1 MTAGFAPTKARSE
14 ANRCYQRAM
23 ADVLVVDS
31 GELGELL
38 AALLGQ
44 YGMEASRARSGEEAL
59 ERALNERPRVAI
71 IEHDLPDVAGVDVA
85 ELLRT
90 ELDTKVIL
98 TYAQGLVVEADE
110 ALLPRLAAM
119 DASFARPFRSLTLVE
134 EAARLLGV
142 QLRTGAGSP
151 GVTAPPERGAAT
163 GAVEEHEDEDDD
175 EDEDLDDDDDEDG
188 GLAEQRRLSS
198 MEGAPVDDSA
208 DELVLDVVVTP
219 ARGVASPYAP
229 AARADRDAAETRAEG
244 AARSV
249 SEEDLALAALGG
261 PRREFPSDE
270 ITRPGFVINTGEA
283 PPASAAGP
291 APPLEELLQSSHTT
305 SPVPPGSL
313 GDLWLKVKARRS
325 APSTERWHTTAPGS
339 EAPLSPRALADMLD
353 AFHQSQTTGE
363 LWLSH
368 DKAKR
373 VLLLRR
379 GVIVGAR
386 SNIDAEELTMLALK
400 KGLLPPQVVG
410 EVRMDVIDG
419 RKRTV
424 VEAIAARGLLDEA
437 RLRSLVEEHARRIA
451 LGAFTWQTGGMRV
464 TLEGRA
470 GREHMPVRVS
480 VGDII
485 VRGIL
490 LTEGDEALR
499 AAAPDDARFSPAA
512 DSGYGLE
519 DLTLSADEARAVVAM
534 DGTKTVRDLITL
546 FAPVPSERTIR
557 GLAAG
562 LLCLHLVR
570 FVGRGPAEARR
581 ISFF

>member
-1 MTAGFAPTKARSE
+1 
-14 ANRCYQRAM
+14 M

-44 YGMEASRARSGEEAL
+44 YGMQASRARSGEEAL

-90 ELDTKVIL
+90 ELDIKVIL
-98 TYAQGLVVEADE
+98 TYAQGLVLEAHE

-142 QLRTGAGSP
+142 QLRVGGS
-151 GVTAPPERGAAT
+151 TAPALSGDD
-163 GAVEEHEDEDDD
+163 AVVASDLASAGDVDDS
-175 EDEDLDDDDDEDG
+175 
-188 GLAEQRRLSS
+188 ASQRLSS
-198 MEGAPVDDSA
+198 MEGAPIEDSG

-219 ARGVASPYAP
+219 AHGVPSPYSMTRTP
-229 AARADRDAAETRAEG
+229 AAPEP
-244 AARSV
+244 
-249 SEEDLALAALGG
+249 SEEDRALASLGA
-261 PRREFPSDE
+261 PRRSFDSDE

-283 PPASAAGP
+283 PPIGAAGP
-291 APPLEELLQSSHTT
+291 APPLEEHLQNTGHLQA
-305 SPVPPGSL
+305 PPGSL
-313 GDLWLKVKARRS
+313 GDLWRKVKERRA
-325 APSTERWHTTAPGS
+325 APTTQKLDAAAAGA

-400 KGLLPPQVVG
+400 KGLLGQEVIG
-410 EVRMDVIDG
+410 DVRMDVIDG
-419 RKRTV
+419 KRRTV
-424 VEAIAARGLLDEA
+424 VEAIAARGILEEG
-437 RLRSLVEEHARRIA
+437 RLRALVEEHARRIA
-451 LGAFTWQTGGMRV
+451 LGAFTWQSGGMRV

-470 GREHMPVRVS
+470 GREHMPVRVP

-490 LTEGDEALR
+490 LTEGDDALR

-519 DLTLSADEARAVVAM
+519 DLTLTADEARAVVAM

-570 FVGRGPAEARR
+570 FAGRGPAEARR

>member
-1 MTAGFAPTKARSE
+1 
-14 ANRCYQRAM
+14 M

-44 YGMEASRARSGEEAL
+44 YGMPASRARSGEEAL

-90 ELDTKVIL
+90 ELDIKVIL

-142 QLRTGAGSP
+142 QLRVGPSVAPTAHDGGDHAGANAG
-151 GVTAPPERGAAT
+151 APRDGDDRGDS
-163 GAVEEHEDEDDD
+163 GGDDD
-175 EDEDLDDDDDEDG
+175 SSNGNNGDDNDDVS
-188 GLAEQRRLSS
+188 QRLSS
-198 MEGAPVDDSA
+198 MEGAPIDDEG

-219 ARGVASPYAP
+219 ARGLPSPYAI
-229 AARADRDAAETRAEG
+229 ARTPGGARDAPVMTPMT
-244 AARSV
+244 
-249 SEEDLALAALGG
+249 EEDRALAALGE
-261 PRREFPSDE
+261 PRRAHDSDE

-283 PPASAAGP
+283 PPAGAAGP
-291 APPLEELLQSSHTT
+291 APPLEEHLQHTGHLQA
-305 SPVPPGSL
+305 PPGSL
-313 GDLWLKVKARRS
+313 GDLWRKVQARRA
-325 APSTERWHTTAPGS
+325 APTTEKLDTAAAKR
-339 EAPLSPRALADMLD
+339 ETALSPRALADMLD

-400 KGLLPPQVVG
+400 KGLLAPEAAG
-410 EVRMDVIDG
+410 DVRMDVIDG
-419 RKRTV
+419 KRRTV
-424 VEAIAARGLLDEA
+424 VEAIAARAVMDEG
-437 RLRSLVEEHARRIA
+437 RLRALVEEHARRIA
-451 LGAFTWQTGGMRV
+451 LGAFTWQSGGMRV

-470 GREHMPVRVS
+470 GREHMPVRVP

-490 LTEGDEALR
+490 LTEGDAALR

-570 FVGRGPAEARR
+570 FAGRGPAEARR